1 MTNCPQLLCARYQ
14 CGRSGVRF
22 PNRSN
27 RHSVANGSP
36 SCDIF
41 SELCCQDALSR
52 GDESRH
58 SLHASTYYRECNIV
72 LILIWLLT
80 IFKTTRNGKR
90 LFFVFMVFRFV
101 AVHVVNRELL
111 SMNEMAPILVAAVPA
126 STTLQHN
133 TNNYEEFCFV
143 NTFVYLMVT

>member
-1 MTNCPQLLCARYQ
+1 MRNAGGLAFDSRTGQIDTVSPTARHRATFF
-14 CGRSGVRF
+14 RSC
-22 PNRSN
+22 
-27 RHSVANGSP
+27 VAKTP
-36 SCDIF
+36 
-41 SELCCQDALSR
+41 LSR

-80 IFKTTRNGKR
+80 MFKTTRNGKR

-111 SMNEMAPILVAAVPA
+111 SINEIAPIRVAAVPA